1 MIEKYLVTR
10 ELNESI
16 FLKVLRFFKIVKQ
29 KESFTLIIHGYPFEK
44 GDIVQHDNEQLLI
57 IKKLKQ
63 EWQK

>member
-1 MIEKYLVTR
+1 MMIEKYLVTR

-29 KESFTLIIHGYPFEK
+29 KESFTLIIYNYPFEK

-57 IKKLKQ
+57 IKKIKQ
-63 EWQK
+63 VK